1 MFMYIW
7 LNYCDKNHHTE
18 RIPVALQNID
28 HVFRLVSEII
38 EADRLYLFL
47 LSGGTRVD
55 ETNT

>member
-1 MFMYIW
+1 MHIW
-7 LNYCDKNHHTE
+7 LNYCDKNHHIE